1 MIYWA
6 IVVLCII
13 HWLFQALKQKTFF
26 YGMNVMYIITSVI
39 MALFAS
45 SNWYPIYIMRYFLYI
60 ISALLI
66 VIVPFILLVLAIIM
80 VKKTYG
86 KTISLYQRIQNFVFS
101 MILMIF
107 CIFSLWNMI
116 NIREVQFPIIVSLYS
131 QIAVYLTAQ
140 FISYVMV
147 SAIMSRGSS
156 KRDYRLIVILGSDI
170 DDDGNVQS
178 DLRHRLN
185 KALDEY
191 QSCETAQQKMIY
203 FLVSGGNPTINGKTE
218 AEGMAAYLMA
228 HNIPRERII
237 KEPSAQNTYENFLYM
252 QPIFRHFARNKSVL
266 VVTSFYH
273 LIRSQYFAMQLGIK
287 VHYTGSRSSWFLMP
301 YAIVREYLA
310 LMLLNKEINMI
321 YMACIVIIE
330 LSKIL
335 N

>member
-6 IVVLCII
+6 IAVLCI
-13 HWLFQALKQKTFF
+13 LYSVFQARKQQTFS
-26 YGMNVMYIITSVI
+26 YGMNFMYIITSVI

-66 VIVPFILLVLAIIM
+66 VVVPFILLVLAIIM

-86 KTISLYQRIQNFVFS
+86 KTISLYQRIQNFIFS
-101 MILMIF
+101 MVLTVF
-107 CIFSLWNMI
+107 CIFSLWNMV

-140 FISYVMV
+140 FISYLMV
-147 SAIMSRGSS
+147 SAMMSRGKS

-178 DLRHRLN
+178 DLRYRLN

-191 QSCETAQQKMIY
+191 QLCEKEQQKNIY

-218 AEGMAAYLMA
+218 AEGMAAYLIA

-237 KEPSAQNTYENFLYM
+237 KESSAQNTYENFLYM
-252 QPIFRHFARNKSVL
+252 QPIFKHFARDKSVV

-273 LIRSQYFAMQLGIK
+273 LIRSQYFAIRLGIK
-287 VHYTGSRSSWFLMP
+287 VHYKGSRSSWFLMP

-310 LMLLNKEINMI
+310 LMLLNKEVNII
-321 YMACIVIIE
+321 YMACIIIIE
-330 LSKIL
+330 LSQIL